1 MSRRTEIEV
10 GATVLLAVAVLLWG
24 VTWLK
29 EFQFQRSVRIWHVL
43 FPQTGGL
50 STSDDVQVNG
60 IKKGSIHSLHLSGD
74 GVLVDLAISSEVT
87 LTRDSKVT
95 IRNLGLMGEKVI
107 GVDLRVSG
115 GDWTAN
121 DTIPGGYEKGIP
133 EVMGDVAVTIESVTE
148 LSARLA
154 SLVEATDKHGD
165 LTGTM
170 KNMRL
175 SSEELRATIHET
187 RGTLKTTLDNMAAVS
202 KTTKALTTDRQ
213 AQLGKAI
220 DDFSSASEKL
230 DRLAGRLD
238 SLRAV
243 LHEVANKVNHG
254 DGTLGKLVNDKQLYE
269 STSATMDSLRALIS
283 DIKKNPKKY
292 VKIGIF

>member
-1 MSRRTEIEV
+1 LSRRTEIEV

-175 SSEELRATIHET
+175 SSEELRAAIHET
-187 RGTLKTTLDNMAAVS
+187 RGTLKTTLDNMAAAS

-269 STSATMDSLRALIS
+269 NTSATMDSLRALIS

>member
-50 STSDDVQVNG
+50 SPSDEVQVNG
-60 IKKGSIHSLHLSGD
+60 IKKGSIHTMHLSGD
-74 GVLVDLAISSEVT
+74 GVLVDLALASDVT

-107 GVDLRVSG
+107 GVDLRASG
-115 GDWTAN
+115 GDWTVN

-133 EVMGDVAVTIESVTE
+133 EVMGDVAVTIEAVTQ

-154 SLVEATDKHGD
+154 SLVESTDKHGD

-170 KNMRL
+170 KNLRV
-175 SSEELRATIHET
+175 STDELRATIHET

-243 LHEVANKVNHG
+243 LHEVADKVNNG
-254 DGTLGKLVNDKQLYE
+254 DGTLGKMVNDKKLYE